1 MPMERRQR
9 DSIVIRLAEESDSEQ
24 IWSIFHAIV
33 KKGDAYPFAP
43 ATTKEQAKEMWYG
56 KHIRTYVAVVDGRV
70 DGTYILKPNQ
80 PGLGSHVS
88 NAAFMVNPVTDAK
101 GIGTKMVEH
110 ALDEARLL
118 KYKAMQFN
126 FVVSTN
132 ERAIALW
139 KRHGFSI
146 IGISPKAY
154 NHAQHGLVDVL
165 IMHRFL

>member
-1 MPMERRQR
+1 
-9 DSIVIRLAEESDSEQ
+9 
-24 IWSIFHAIV
+24 
-33 KKGDAYPFAP
+33 
-43 ATTKEQAKEMWYG
+43 
-56 KHIRTYVAVVDGRV
+56 
-70 DGTYILKPNQ
+70 
-80 PGLGSHVS
+80 
-88 NAAFMVNPVTDAK
+88 MVNPVTDAK

-146 IGISPKAY
+146 IGIRLRHTTTLSM
-154 NHAQHGLVDVL
+154 GLWTYLSCTVFC
-165 IMHRFL
+165 RR